1 MNASETKNPIV
12 SNPEMKR
19 NTSSRLLLS
28 KSIHN
33 LNETAS
39 KSLQNVTLNLTQNF
53 STSVVELENIAP
65 IIEELETK
73 SLEAL
78 VIDSRAELKR
88 YLQLLGMYRLLASY
102 LVTFVINL
110 FVFHSF
116 IHMIFLLI

>member
-39 KSLQNVTLNLTQNF
+39 KSLQNVTLNLTQN
-53 STSVVELENIAP
+53 IAP

-102 LVTFVINL
+102 LATFVINL